1 MQAESHK
8 NKALLFSLG
17 ESLCAVPLKYII
29 ETAKIMPIIKIPR
42 VPNCIS
48 GISSLRGEIIPIVDI
63 MELFTGQKSNIEYK
77 CLAVMKISGCVIGV
91 PVNDVIKV
99 ISISE
104 NVIKRG
110 EEAETGSF
118 DKYVDAVIKEEEG
131 IISLLDIEHILKD
144 ITEKEI

>member
-1 MQAESHK
+1 
-8 NKALLFSLG
+8 
-17 ESLCAVPLKYII
+17 
-29 ETAKIMPIIKIPR
+29 
-42 VPNCIS
+42 
-48 GISSLRGEIIPIVDI
+48 
-63 MELFTGQKSNIEYK
+63 
-77 CLAVMKISGCVIGV
+77 MKISGCVIGV